1 MPLTDREL
9 VEQRIKKHDWYY
21 EYADDLK
28 SWNKGRQE
36 RNQIINDLRRL
47 PMTDVADLFKL
58 VPDGCKDAFFIE
70 LNDMRGL

>member
-1 MPLTDREL
+1 MTDREL

-28 SWNKGRQE
+28 TWSKGRAE
-36 RNQIINDLRRL
+36 RNQIIMDLRRL

-58 VPDGCKDAFFIE
+58 VPEGCKDAFFME
-70 LNDMRGL
+70 LNDARGT